1 MNTKKL
7 SLGID
12 TSNYKTSVAVV
23 DNEGNILFNSQKFL
37 NVKEGE
43 RGLRQSDALFQ
54 HIQKLPDEI
63 RYVLSDSDIRDNIGC
78 VSVSTKPR
86 PIEGSYMPVF
96 TAGIGAAKMISTS
109 LNVPMYEYS
118 HQEGHIEAVKFYSDL
133 KHINKPFVCFHFS
146 GGTTE
151 AILVDKSQN
160 RFEIVGGSKDIA
172 YGQVVDRIGVAL
184 GMSFPSGEEMDRIAC
199 TTKAN
204 STLFTIIKVKDCFV
218 NLSGIETQGQRLI
231 NDCTKEELI
240 SGLFKTLAKSISD
253 MTLQI
258 ADKYSVHDFI
268 FAGGVSSSQF
278 IREYLNNSLP
288 NNINTVFGDPKL
300 SQDNAIG
307 TALLGGHNI
316 WL

>member
-1 MNTKKL
+1 MNIKKL

-54 HIQKLPDEI
+54 HIQKLPDDI
-63 RYVLSDSDIRDNIGC
+63 RNILFDKDIRDNIGC
-78 VSVSTKPR
+78 VSVSTRPR
-86 PIEGSYMPVF
+86 PVEGSYMPVF
-96 TAGIGAAKMISTS
+96 TAGIGAAKMISAS
-109 LNVPMYEYS
+109 LNIPMYEFS

-133 KHINKPFVCFHFS
+133 KHIDKPFVCFHFS

-151 AILVDKSQN
+151 AILVDQIQN
-160 RFEIVGGSKDIA
+160 KYELVGGSKDIA

-184 GMSFPSGEEMDRIAC
+184 GMSFPSGQEMDKIAC
-199 TTKAN
+199 AAKVKP
-204 STLFTIIKVKDCFV
+204 TLFTKVKVKDGFV

-231 NDCTKEELI
+231 NDCNKEELI
-240 SGLFKTLAKSISD
+240 LGLFKTLAKSISD

-258 ADKYSVHDFI
+258 ADKCSVQDFI

-278 IREYLNNSLP
+278 IREYLKTSLP